1 MSTGASEP
9 ATPLLDEW
17 IAELGEEHVAIAV
30 KAAIKAIENGTTPGF
45 TDKQALLAYIG
56 RHASG

>member
-1 MSTGASEP
+1 MSTGSDQS
-9 ATPLLDEW
+9 ATPLLDDW
-17 IAELGEEHVAIAV
+17 IAEVGEEQVAAAV
-30 KAAIKAIENGTTPGF
+30 KAAVHAIKDGTTPGF